1 MQADDICR
9 TASYLLLFD
18 CHTADDVCLSVL
30 CSDIARNRNYCRTG
44 SN

>member
-1 MQADDICR
+1 MQAAR
-9 TASYLLLFD
+9 HLPYRPYLLLFD
-18 CHTADDVCLSVL
+18 RHTADDVCLSVL